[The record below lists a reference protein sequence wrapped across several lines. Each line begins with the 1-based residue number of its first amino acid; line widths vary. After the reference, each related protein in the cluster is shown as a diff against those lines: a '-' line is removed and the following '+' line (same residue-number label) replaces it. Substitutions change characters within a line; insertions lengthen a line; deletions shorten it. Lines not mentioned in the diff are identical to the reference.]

1 MSTALSVINSLG
13 FKQLRPGENQDT
25 FTFSGP
31 GVVAIACQDISCGQA
46 EVRFKLLTAVSAD
59 NDAMEVATRL
69 LNQQWNCTG
78 YVFALLASVPEEQ
91 KRLEAVATLDCI
103 CSAGT

>member
-1 MSTALSVINSLG
+1 METALSVLSSLG
-13 FKQLRPGENQDT
+13 FKQLRPGENQDS

-31 GVVAIACQDISCGQA
+31 GVVAIACQDITCGPT
-46 EVRFKLLTAVSAD
+46 EVRFQLLTAMSAD

-69 LNQQWNCTG
+69 LGQQWNCTG
-78 YVFALLASVPEEQ
+78 YVFALLASVPEKK
-91 KRLEAVATLDCI
+91 KRLEAVATLDRI